1 MGTMSGQERWAGG
14 RDWLTCEKQKD
25 NGVIFEDQAAQ
36 AATVLLWELP
46 VQTMRTLSL
55 NLDL

>member
-1 MGTMSGQERWAGG
+1 MGSLPEKEERWAGG
-14 RDWLTCEKQKD
+14 WVGASCEKQKD
-25 NGVIFEDQAAQ
+25 NGGVIFEDQP
-36 AATVLLWELP
+36 ATELLWELP